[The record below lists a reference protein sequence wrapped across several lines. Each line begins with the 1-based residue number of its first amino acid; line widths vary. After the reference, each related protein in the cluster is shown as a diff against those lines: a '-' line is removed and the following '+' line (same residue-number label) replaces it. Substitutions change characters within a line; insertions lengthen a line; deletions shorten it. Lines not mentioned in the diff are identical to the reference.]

1 MTRARDI
8 SAAVSSS
15 IFANYA
21 SYGQFNVTTAGSY
34 SNGFMK
40 LVLNETAYAKN
51 ISLSSGSLLFAQT
64 GYYSVNV
71 GFRYGTSS
79 DVWNGIRI
87 YNGTAAVGTSFGTG
101 NTANDAGSVTFN
113 LIAKIQNAAITYD
126 VQAYRNAGTWSPST
140 PLTDAGRFVVVTV
153 NKVGEL

>member
-21 SYGQFNVTTAGSY
+21 TFGQFNVTAGASY
-34 SNGFMK
+34 GTGFFK
-40 LVLNETAYAKN
+40 LVLNETAFSKN
-51 ISLSSGSLLFAQT
+51 ISLSSGSLLFNQT
-64 GYYSVNV
+64 GFYNVNV

-79 DVWNGIRI
+79 DSWNGIRLFG
-87 YNGTAAVGTSFGTG
+87 NSTTVGTSFGTG
-101 NTANDAGSVTFN
+101 NVTNDPGPVTFN
-113 LIAKIQNAAITYD
+113 LIARITNSAVAYD
-126 VQAYRNAGTWSPST
+126 VQAYRAGGTWGPAT
-140 PLTDAGRFVVVTV
+140 PDVNAGRFAVVTI

>member
-21 SYGQFNVTTAGSY
+21 AFGQFNVTAATTYGS
-34 SNGFMK
+34 GFFK
-40 LVLNETAYAKN
+40 LVLNETAFSKN

-64 GYYSVNV
+64 GFYNINV
-71 GFRYGTSS
+71 GFRYGTAT

-87 YNGTAAVGTSFGTG
+87 FGDSATRGTSFGVG
-101 NTANDAGSVTFN
+101 NAANDPGGSTFN
-113 LIAKIQNAAITYD
+113 LVARIANSAVAYD
-126 VQAYRNAGTWSPST
+126 VQAYRAGGTWT
-140 PLTDAGRFVVVTV
+140 PATPDTNAGRFVVVTV